1 MIQAYPL
8 CWPAGKPRRPASAR
22 DRARFGKQDFNSS
35 AIRPLTIAQGVSR
48 VKAELERFTK
58 TGHTYRVPKDSIV
71 ISSNVPISKVTGLP
85 LSDTRE
91 PNDPGVA
98 IYFKLDGRNYCM
110 ECDAWTRVAD
120 NLAAVAA
127 HLSCLRGIE
136 RYEVGETQDAFRGYA
151 LLPYTTTVRP
161 WYEVLEVKQ
170 DADWDQV
177 KEAYDRLVKVHHPD
191 TGGSDAA
198 FQELG
203 EAYAHAEK
211 FLKELV

>member
-8 CWPAGKPRRPASAR
+8 CWPAGKPRRPLQAR
-22 DRARFGKQDFNSS
+22 GRSRFGKKDTGNI
-35 AIRPLTIAQGVSR
+35 IRNLTIAQGVSR
-48 VKAELERFTK
+48 VRVELERFTR

-71 ISSNVPISKVTGLP
+71 ISSNIQVSKVTGLP

-91 PNDPGVA
+91 PADPGVA
-98 IYFKLDGRNYCM
+98 IYFNLDGRDYCM

-120 NLAAVAA
+120 NLAAIAA

-151 LLPYTTTVRP
+151 LLPYTTAIRP
-161 WYEVLEVKQ
+161 WYQVLEVKE
-170 DADWDQV
+170 DAEWDEV
-177 KEAYDRLVKVHHPD
+177 KQAYDRLRKIHHPD
-191 TGGSDAA
+191 AGGSATA

-203 EAYAHAEK
+203 EAYSHAAK